1 MKYKLHW
8 NNEDEG
14 TLTFLDDNKKEWLCF
29 DIFIVGDEAEFVIK
43 HSNLVDNGKRFSTIC
58 EKTLKTLEDCICKA
72 FSLLWKRGIEDV
84 FLVSKQAEPLTQC
97 LKRAHIIETAYSE
110 YMMKRTFSIE
120 DKLDNSIE
128 ELIISIEEDSFIC
141 ENKDKSFFCRLLPYQ
156 EKNSFYLYEV
166 EVVEEVRN
174 RGIAT
179 KCLQQLFFEL
189 IKKSE
194 SKEAITIYLQV
205 GSYNEPAVHVYQKM
219 GFELSEELC
228 YNVLKED

>member
-8 NNEDEG
+8 NNEEEG
-14 TLTFLDDNKKEWLCF
+14 TLTFFDKDKTEWFCL
-29 DIFIVGDEAEFVIK
+29 DIFIVGDEAELVIK
-43 HSNLVDNGKRFSTIC
+43 NGDFVDECNQQGIVC
-58 EKTLKTLEDCICKA
+58 EKNLKILEDCIWKS

-84 FLVSKQAEPLTQC
+84 FLVGKQTEPLIQC
-97 LKRAHIIETAYSE
+97 LNRANIIETAYSE

-128 ELIISIEEDSFIC
+128 KLIISTEEDSFVC
-141 ENKDKSFFCRLLPYQ
+141 ENKDKSFFCSLLPYQ

-166 EVVEEVRN
+166 EVMEKVRN

-194 SKEAITIYLQV
+194 SKEGITIYLQV
-205 GSYNEPAVHVYQKM
+205 GSYNEPAVHLYQKL
-219 GFELSEELC
+219 GFELSEEIC
-228 YNVLKED
+228 YNVLKEE